1 MSDQRTK
8 YTVDD
13 VDMFSVRN
21 RNEARVA
28 ECMREEVEQR
38 KDTYFSEKAL
48 QDIYAFALNQLPARY
63 AQGGTIVL
71 REPIRKGAIRKVVRE
86 AFELVTK
93 NPKE

>member
-8 YTVDD
+8 YIVDG

-21 RNEARVA
+21 RNEARVT
-28 ECMREEVEQR
+28 ECMREEIEKR

-48 QDIYAFALNQLPARY
+48 QDVYAYALNQLPSRY

-71 REPIRKGAIRKVVRE
+71 REPIRKDAICKVVQE
-86 AFELVTK
+86 AFELVIK